1 MKCGH
6 TEEIFFSLV
15 YTCKK
20 TTSSQMRNQ
29 HKRRPSWELGVGF
42 TEEKKK
48 SRNLSKTK
56 SRKIKS
62 EH

>member
-48 SRNLSKTK
+48 QK
-56 SRKIKS
+56 SFKDKIT
-62 EH
+62 